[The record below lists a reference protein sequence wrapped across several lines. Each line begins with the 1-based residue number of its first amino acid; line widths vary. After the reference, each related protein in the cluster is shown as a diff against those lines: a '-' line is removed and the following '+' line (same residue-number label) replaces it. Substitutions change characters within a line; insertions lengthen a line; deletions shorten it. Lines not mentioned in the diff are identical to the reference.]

1 MNSTKALE
9 MLNNGKIEDLK
20 KALQDDIYAESLKRV
35 PGAKQRYAA
44 MKRYFKYSST
54 ARESLMRPCKVVV
67 EGEDYTSFCNSYSLV
82 LTVEDTG
89 EMQLFDESMGTY
101 PDVARLIFF
110 DGKEGE
116 IDFNKVFAEAKSKGY
131 KLKQNEVNG
140 QAHFYMH
147 YQGAYYK
154 IGLIDISYNIIND
167 GKPATA
173 YKKEGPYQKL
183 TVTSDYG
190 TAVIMPVRLEQDPE
204 ECEVIFV

>member
-9 MLNNGKIEDLK
+9 LLNQGKIEELK
-20 KALQDDIYAESLKRV
+20 QALHDDIYTESLKRV

-54 ARESLMRPCKVVV
+54 AREVLTRPCPIEI
-67 EGEDYTSFCNSYSLV
+67 EGEKYMSFCNSISLV

-89 EMQLFDESMGTY
+89 EIQLFDESMGTY
-101 PDVARLIFF
+101 PAVAKLVTF
-110 DGKEGE
+110 DGEEGE
-116 IDFNKVFAEAKSKGY
+116 IDFNKIFAEAKARGY

-167 GKPATA
+167 GKTATA

-204 ECEVIFV
+204 ECEVIFA